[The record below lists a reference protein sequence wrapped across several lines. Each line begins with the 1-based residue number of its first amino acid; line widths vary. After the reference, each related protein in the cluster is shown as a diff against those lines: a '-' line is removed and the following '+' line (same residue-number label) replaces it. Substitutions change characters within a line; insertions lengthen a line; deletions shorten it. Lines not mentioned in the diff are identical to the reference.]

1 MQSSDTITLD
11 VQASDTIDNVK
22 PMQIFVQTL
31 SRETITLDVQA
42 SDDSIDNVKAM
53 QIFVKTLSGK
63 TITLDVQASDSIDEV
78 KAKTQDK
85 CGIPPEEQRLNFGG
99 KQLEDGRILSDY
111 NIQKASDL
119 VLALR
124 LVGGMMPVAPAN
136 ATVAVPITPAP
147 CMPHVVGGT
156 NCTAILVP

>member
-1 MQSSDTITLD
+1 MHALFVNSEFETATGLRRHMQSSDAIT
-11 VQASDTIDNVK
+11 V
-22 PMQIFVQTL
+22 
-31 SRETITLDVQA
+31 
-42 SDDSIDNVKAM
+42 
-53 QIFVKTLSGK
+53 
-63 TITLDVQASDSIDEV
+63 DVQASDSIDEV

-119 VLALR
+119 LLALR

-156 NCTAILVP
+156 NCTAILTP

>member
-1 MQSSDTITLD
+1 MQSSDAITLD
-11 VQASDTIDNVK
+11 VQASD
-22 PMQIFVQTL
+22 
-31 SRETITLDVQA
+31 
-42 SDDSIDNVKAM
+42 SIDEVKAKTQDKCGIPPEEQRLNFGKAM

-63 TITLDVQASDSIDEV
+63 TITLDVQASDSIDKV

-119 VLALR
+119 LLALR

-156 NCTAILVP
+156 NCTAILTP

>member
-1 MQSSDTITLD
+1 MHALFVNSEFETATGLRGDMQSSD
-11 VQASDTIDNVK
+11 A
-22 PMQIFVQTL
+22 
-31 SRETITLDVQA
+31 
-42 SDDSIDNVKAM
+42 
-53 QIFVKTLSGK
+53 
-63 TITLDVQASDSIDEV
+63 ITLDVQASDSIDEV

-119 VLALR
+119 LLALR

-156 NCTAILVP
+156 NCTAILIP